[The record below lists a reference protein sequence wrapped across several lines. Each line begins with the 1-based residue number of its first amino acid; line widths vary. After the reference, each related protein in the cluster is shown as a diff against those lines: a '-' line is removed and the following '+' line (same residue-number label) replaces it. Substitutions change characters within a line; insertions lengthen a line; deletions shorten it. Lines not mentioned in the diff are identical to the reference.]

1 MRVLSRAAGVLVV
14 VATAV
19 PSVRSQP
26 PTLVLS
32 HVNVVDVERGAIK
45 SDVTVTIAKGRIAT
59 VAAGES
65 RPPAGAQI
73 IDAKGKY
80 LIPGLWDM
88 HVHWYEERLL
98 PLFIANG
105 VLGVRQMFG
114 APLHLSWRDRINR
127 GVLLGPRQVVGSPI
141 VDGPNPVWPG
151 SLVVATAE
159 EGRAVVGRIKR
170 EGYDFVKVYN
180 RLPRAAYLAIVDE
193 AKRSG
198 LTVEGHVPAAVG
210 VFEATTAG
218 QKTIDHLSGVLIGTS
233 APDGD
238 SGGAGS
244 RVQLLA
250 RPGSDL
256 DETTRAVLRT
266 ERDRMLRTF
275 DVTRASAL
283 IKAFLKH
290 GTWHCPTL
298 VVLRANARL
307 DDPTFRNDPRLKYLP
322 RTIRD
327 GWTAESSPGR
337 GWMTAADYEVDR
349 RMLRLQ
355 MKLVVAMQ
363 QAGVNL
369 LAGTDVLNPLVFPG
383 FSLHDELALLVGAG
397 LTPAEAIRTATI
409 NPARYLRKQATQGTV
424 QAGRVADL
432 VLLDGNPLEDIM
444 MTTKIVAVIFGGR
457 LFDRTAI
464 GGMLQDA
471 EALSRTESGR

>member
-1 MRVLSRAAGVLVV
+1 MRVLSRPAGVLVV
-14 VATAV
+14 VAMAV
-19 PSVRSQP
+19 PSLRSQT

-32 HVNVVDVERGAIK
+32 HVNVVDVEKGAIK
-45 SDVTVTIAKGRIAT
+45 ADVTVTIANGRIAA
-59 VAAGES
+59 VAAAES
-65 RPPAGAQI
+65 RPPAGAHI
-73 IDAKGKY
+73 IDATGKY

-88 HVHWYEERLL
+88 HVHWYEERFL

-127 GVLLGPRQVVGSPI
+127 GVLLGPRHVVGSPI

-198 LTVEGHVPAAVG
+198 LAVEGHVPAAVG
-210 VFEATTAG
+210 VFDATTAG
-218 QKTIDHLSGVLIGTS
+218 QKTIEHLSGVLTGTS
-233 APDGD
+233 APDGE

-256 DETTRAVLRT
+256 DETTRTALRA
-266 ERDRMLRTF
+266 ERDRMLGTF

-283 IKAFLKH
+283 IKAFRQY

-298 VVLRANARL
+298 AVLRANARL
-307 DDPTFRNDPRLKYLP
+307 DDPAFRDDPRLKYLP

-327 GWTAESSPGR
+327 AWQAESSPLR
-337 GWMTAADYEVDR
+337 SWRTAADYEVDR

-355 MKLVVAMQ
+355 MKLLVAMQ

-369 LAGTDVLNPLVFPG
+369 LAGTDVFNPLVFPG

-409 NPARYLRKQATQGTV
+409 NPARYLGKQASQGTV

-432 VLLDGNPLEDIM
+432 VLLDGNPLQDIT
-444 MTTKIVAVIFGGR
+444 MTTKIGAVIAGGR

-464 GGMLQDA
+464 DRMLQDA
-471 EALSRTESGR
+471 EALSRAESGQ